1 MTVKELKEKLESFP
15 PEMDNFQVFCL
26 MFSEDFRHQDKQ
38 LTEAIGINEQI
49 KCIDLIS
56 YKASNVK

>member
-26 MFSEDFRHQDKQ
+26 MFSKDRHQDKQ
-38 LTEAIGINEQI
+38 LTEAIGINERN
-49 KCIDLIS
+49 KCIDFIS
-56 YKASNVK
+56 YKTSNVK